1 MVFKKNNTLMRIR
14 VFLFILIF
22 YAQYAVCQQINP
34 SIGEKKIT
42 ILYTNDLH
50 SHVEP
55 LKVPWISHTR
65 LLGGFANIATLVKK
79 EKATNANTLYLDAG
93 DYFCGPYISSLTN
106 GEAIIDLMN
115 YMNIDATTIGN
126 HEFDYGWE
134 NAFTQLQ
141 KATFPI
147 INGNIFLKGTETLF
161 WNQPYKIITID
172 GVRIGIIGLHGKF
185 AFYDTTSEEM
195 VMSIEAKDEVFY
207 LRKYIDELNNKV
219 DLIVLLA
226 HQGIPGRQSSSGST
240 DVARNLQTDID
251 LAQKVSGVDI
261 IITGHAHQGT
271 PQPLVSNGTLIVS
284 TDALGIEL
292 GKLEISYNSES
303 DKITSYKNTL
313 DYLYDDEVEDDTT
326 VLRVINVW
334 KQKIMSITDEKVCT
348 ASSPL
353 TRSYSEESFLGNI
366 VADAMLHAYPE
377 YDFALTNSGGLRQDV
392 DAGLVTVGNLISA
405 FPFPNTVVQLELI
418 GSEIRALFEH
428 GARLTNGVLQV
439 SAGVEMAY
447 DENKDHGSRMIKCN
461 IKGKPL
467 EDRRIYR
474 VLTSNFLADG
484 GDGFT
489 TFRHAKSKKKT
500 NIEILQTMV
509 TYLKTFDEYIPKKE
523 GRVIKI

>member
-1 MVFKKNNTLMRIR
+1 MKIK
-14 VFLFILIF
+14 FLLLLLSI
-22 YAQYAVCQQINP
+22 YVQIAHTQDITP
-34 SIGEKKIT
+34 SLNEKKIT

-195 VMSIEAKDEVFY
+195 VMGIEAKDEVFY

-261 IITGHAHQGT
+261 MITGHAHQGT
-271 PQPLVSNGTLIVS
+271 PDSLWYSNGTLIVS

-292 GKLEISYNSES
+292 GKLEISYNSVS
-303 DKITSYKNTL
+303 QIKLLPIKIRSIT
-313 DYLYDDEVEDDTT
+313 LYDDEVEDDTT

-439 SAGVEMAY
+439 SAGVEMVY
-447 DENKDHGSRMIKCN
+447 DENKDHRLQNDKMYYQRETTGRSKN
-461 IKGKPL
+461 IPGAHFQF
-467 EDRRIYR
+467 
-474 VLTSNFLADG
+474 SC
-484 GDGFT
+484 
-489 TFRHAKSKKKT
+489 
-500 NIEILQTMV
+500 
-509 TYLKTFDEYIPKKE
+509 
-523 GRVIKI
+523 